1 MQIRAHVNLK
11 GQESMKIAGLLKTSL
26 LDYPGKLCASAYLS
40 GCNLH
45 CPFCQNSQLAKD
57 PALEAFSR
65 EEILDFLKKR
75 RPILE
80 GVCISGGEPALNPD
94 LPDFLQQIKALDYSV
109 KLDTNGTCPHM
120 LSDLIREGLID
131 YAAMDI
137 KGTPEK
143 YPLICGMDPSAF
155 SMEPIFRSVEAL
167 HTQQR
172 IPYEFRTT
180 VVKEFHTAGDFHEI
194 CRWIAP
200 APLYA
205 LQLFRRTDTVFDQ
218 RLHPWDAGHMRQF
231 LDLCLTYIPGS
242 ILRGID

>member
-1 MQIRAHVNLK
+1 
-11 GQESMKIAGLLKTSL
+11 MKIAGLLKTSL
-26 LDYPGKLCASAYLS
+26 LDYPGKLCASVYLS

-120 LSDLIREGLID
+120 LSDLHPGRTYRLCGYGYQGNPGKISFDLRHGPFCFFH
-131 YAAMDI
+131 
-137 KGTPEK
+137 GTHFSFCRSAPYTAK
-143 YPLICGMDPSAF
+143 DPL
-155 SMEPIFRSVEAL
+155 
-167 HTQQR
+167 
-172 IPYEFRTT
+172 
-180 VVKEFHTAGDFHEI
+180 
-194 CRWIAP
+194 
-200 APLYA
+200 
-205 LQLFRRTDTVFDQ
+205 
-218 RLHPWDAGHMRQF
+218 
-231 LDLCLTYIPGS
+231 
-242 ILRGID
+242 